1 MIFNSVSDVETVG
14 RSNSEF
20 QEKEDGFL
28 CKTLGSFWLY
38 ADKDDKGYMPHAK
51 NDGYWESWI
60 TFWMYKNVKPHQT
73 VLDIG
78 ANHGYYSL
86 MLAALGCTVVASEPQ
101 PKLARLISL
110 SAKHNQYKRLTVLE
124 SAFSDKIGESM
135 FQVPVHHGMNATL
148 SDNNSYDPYG
158 SDYITVKTIKLD
170 DELNSYDF
178 IKIDA
183 EGAEAKIWA
192 GAQNYFAKN
201 PETLVLMEWRYDRY
215 EDPEAFAEDMFK
227 KCQVSSVNYSGEESA
242 LKEASELYTK
252 KNEDWMLVLR
262 FNNV

>member
-1 MIFNSVSDVETVG
+1 MIFNSVQDVQRVG
-14 RSNSEF
+14 KSGSSFE
-20 QEKEDGFL
+20 EKEEGFL

-51 NDGYWESWI
+51 GDGYWEAWI
-60 TFWMYKNVKPHQT
+60 TFWMYKNVKPHHT

-86 MLAALGCTVVASEPQ
+86 MLATLGCTVVASEPQ

-124 SAFSDKIGESM
+124 SAFSDKNGEAK
-135 FQVPVHHGMNATL
+135 FQVPIHHGMNATL
-148 SDNNSYDPYG
+148 SNKNSYDPYG
-158 SDYITVKTIKLD
+158 SDYITVKTTRLD

-183 EGAEAKIWA
+183 EGAEEKIWA
-192 GAQNYFAKN
+192 GAQKYFISN
-201 PETLVLMEWRYDRY
+201 PDTLVLIEWRYDRY
-215 EDPEAFAEDMFK
+215 EDPEAFAEDIFD
-227 KCQVSSVNYSGEESA
+227 KCQVSSVNYSGEEDVIE
-242 LKEASELYTK
+242 KASDLYVK

-262 FNNV
+262 FKNV